1 MIIKILIIAVMVM
14 LMVIVIMITIT
25 IIILGDPADSSK
37 EAECTLKC
45 IGMDTPVELIQKTAQ
60 LRTDRILRGARTLK
74 DTDSLNY

>member
-1 MIIKILIIAVMVM
+1 MVM

-25 IIILGDPADSSK
+25 IMITILGDPADSSK